1 MGTMRSVG
9 TARPLLVLWPLG
21 IAAELAALVYL
32 FRGDA
37 EVTAVAVVNRSVGG
51 SFIACG
57 LIAWQRRPDSRTGP
71 LMTLT
76 GFLYLS
82 EALLTGVGSDVAY
95 TLGQWSANWWIPPFA
110 ALILGFPS
118 GRLSSRVDLA
128 IVGAFVFGTVVG
140 QLVWLLFF
148 SFPGGQ
154 ENVFL
159 ISADPGAANTIDRF
173 ESGFNATVGLA
184 LAVVG
189 IAHWVRAAPPL
200 RRLLLPTLAG
210 ALTAL
215 VLILQTYYALLTG
228 EFIRASQEVTSLLLV
243 SVPLAFLFGILH
255 QQLARAGMADLVVA
269 LHRAPDSRRLGDAL
283 AKALGDPSLVL
294 AYWLPRFDAYVD
306 ADGDPVTL
314 PQDDSGRA
322 VTYVEHDGRHVAALV
337 HDAALAHQPD
347 LLEAVSAAA
356 SVALEQERLK
366 AELGARVVELQA
378 SRERIVA
385 AGDAERRRLERN
397 LHDGAQQRLVA
408 IALQLRLLQGQV
420 GHDPSAEELVS
431 AVSDQ
436 LALSLGELRELA
448 RGLHPAV
455 LEHGLAPALESLA
468 LRSAVTTTV
477 SYEPSERFPEPV
489 ELAAYFVASE
499 ALANVAKYANA
510 TTVTMRVWRSNGVAS
525 IEVSDDGVGGAH
537 DADGSGLR
545 GLADRV
551 EALQGSLRVVSPPG
565 AGTVVT
571 AELPCGS

>member
-1 MGTMRSVG
+1 MLPVG
-9 TARPLLVLWPLG
+9 TGRLLLVLWPLG
-21 IAAELAALVYL
+21 IAAEVAALVFL
-32 FRGDA
+32 FRGDGD
-37 EVTAVAVVNRSVGG
+37 VTAVAIVNRSVGG

-82 EALLTGVGSDVAY
+82 EALLTGVGTDVAY

-118 GRLSSRVDLA
+118 GRLSSRVDWA

-140 QLVWLLFF
+140 QLVWLLFLP
-148 SFPGGQ
+148 FPEGQ

-184 LAVVG
+184 LAIVG
-189 IAHWVRAAPPL
+189 ISRWIRAAPPL

-210 ALTAL
+210 ALTVL
-215 VLILQTYYALLTG
+215 VLVIQTYYALLTG
-228 EFIRASQEVTSLLLV
+228 EFIRASQEVTSVLLV

-269 LHRAPDSRRLGDAL
+269 LHRAPEPRGLGDAL
-283 AKALGDPSLVL
+283 AKALGDPSLVV

-306 ADGDPVTL
+306 ADGTPVVL
-314 PQDDSGRA
+314 PEEGSGRT
-322 VTYVEHDGRHVAALV
+322 VTFVENEGRHIAALI
-337 HDAALAHQPD
+337 HDPSLAHQPD
-347 LLEAVSAAA
+347 LLEVVCAAA
-356 SVALEQERLK
+356 NVAIERERLQ
-366 AELGARVVELQA
+366 AELSARVVELQA

-420 GHDPSAEELVS
+420 GDDPSAEQLVA

-468 LRSAVTTTV
+468 LRSVVATTV
-477 SYEPSERFPEPV
+477 SYEPRDRLPEAV

-499 ALANVAKYANA
+499 ALANVAKYAQA
-510 TTVTMRVWRSNGVAS
+510 TSVTMRVWRAGPVAS
-525 IEVSDDGVGGAH
+525 IEVADDGIGGAD

-551 EALQGSLRVVSPPG
+551 EALQGSLRVVSPRG
-565 AGTVVT
+565 AGTVIT

>member
-1 MGTMRSVG
+1 MRTRPFVG
-9 TARPLLVLWPLG
+9 LGRLPLVLWPIG
-21 IAAELAALVYL
+21 IAAEGAALFFL
-32 FRGDA
+32 FRGDGD
-37 EVTAVAVVNRSVGG
+37 VTAVAIVNRSVGG

-57 LIAWQRRPDSRTGP
+57 LIAWQRRPDSRTGR

-76 GFLYLS
+76 GFVFLS
-82 EALLTGVGSDVAY
+82 EALLSEVDSHVAY

-118 GRLSSRVDLA
+118 GRLASRVDWA

-148 SFPGGQ
+148 PFPGGQ
-154 ENVFL
+154 DNALL
-159 ISADPGAANTIDRF
+159 ISADPGAAHTIDRF

-184 LAVVG
+184 LAIVG
-189 IAHWVRAAPPL
+189 IARWLRAAPPL

-210 ALTAL
+210 ALTVL
-215 VLILQTYYALLTG
+215 VLITHTYYALLTG
-228 EFIRASQEVTSLLLV
+228 EFNRASQQVTALLLV

-269 LHRAPDSRRLGDAL
+269 LHRAPEARRLGDAL
-283 AKALGDPSLVL
+283 GKALGDPSLVL

-306 ADGDPVTL
+306 GDGEPVTL
-314 PQDDSGRA
+314 PEAGSGRA
-322 VTYVEHDGRHVAALV
+322 VTYVEHDGQHVAALV
-337 HDAALAHQPD
+337 HDAALAHQPE

-385 AGDAERRRLERN
+385 ASDAERRRLERN

-408 IALQLRLLQGQV
+408 IALQLRLLQDQV
-420 GHDPSAEELVS
+420 GDASAEQLVR

-436 LALSLGELRELA
+436 LALSLSELRELA

-455 LEHGLAPALESLA
+455 LEHGLEPALQSLA
-468 LRSAVTTTV
+468 LRSTVTTTV
-477 SYEPSERFPEPV
+477 SYEPSERLPEPV

-499 ALANVAKYANA
+499 ALANVAKYAQA
-510 TTVTMRVWRSNGVAS
+510 TQVTMRVWRSNGVAG
-525 IEVSDDGVGGAH
+525 IEVADDGVGGAH
-537 DADGSGLR
+537 DARGSGLR

-551 EALQGSLRVVSPPG
+551 EALHGSLRVVSPPG
-565 AGTVVT
+565 VGTIVT